1 MTSGH
6 IAGRAW
12 LALLALLYAC
22 ALSAA
27 TDEAAPPMLLAER
40 YDGKVDPARYWV
52 SEKLDGVRA
61 YWDGKRL
68 RFRSGRE
75 VAAPA
80 WFVAAL
86 PTHPLDGELWAGRG
100 TFSRL
105 SGIVRRSEP
114 VDDEW
119 HQVRYMIFELP
130 EAPGDFTTRAARI
143 REVVAAL
150 HAPWIQV
157 IDQFR
162 VADARELQRRLVAI
176 VKAGGEGLMLH
187 QDDAPYVTGRSPF
200 LLKVTPW
207 RDAEARVIAHI
218 PGKGKHAGRLGALRV
233 ETADGKRF
241 SLGTGFSDGERTSP
255 PAIGTLVT
263 YRYRELTPKGLPR
276 FPRYLRVRE
285 EF

>member
-27 TDEAAPPMLLAER
+27 SDEAAPPMLLAER